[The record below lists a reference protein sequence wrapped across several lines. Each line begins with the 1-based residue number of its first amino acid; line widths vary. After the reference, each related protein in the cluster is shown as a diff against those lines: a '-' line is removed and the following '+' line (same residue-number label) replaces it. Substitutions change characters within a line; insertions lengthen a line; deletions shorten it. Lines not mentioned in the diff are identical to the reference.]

1 MNSSVRLAMV
11 GCTHRH
17 SSLAVR
23 ERLAFTPEQ
32 TRDALAAWRVTHPNR
47 EAVLLSTCHRV
58 ELYAAA
64 PDPDAKLDAPAI
76 AHYLADFHTVPVEEI
91 GIELMSLEVED
102 VVRHLFRVAASL
114 DSMVVGEAQI
124 HTQVKKAYEMA
135 NEIGSVGPVTHGAFQ
150 AAIRTR
156 RRIASETPLYRHR

>member
-1 MNSSVRLAMV
+1 
-11 GCTHRH
+11 RH

-32 TRDALAAWRVTHPNR
+32 SRDALAAWRVTHPDR

-64 PDPDAKLDAPAI
+64 PDPEAKLDPPAL
-76 AHYLADFHTVPVEEI
+76 AEYLANFHNVPVEEI
-91 GIELMSLEVED
+91 GSELVSLEGED

-124 HTQVKKAYEMA
+124 VTQVKQAYEMA
-135 NEIGSVGPVTHGAFQ
+135 NQIGSIGPVTHGAFQ

-156 RRIASETPLYRHR
+156 KRIAGETSL